1 MILSTVKNTHLNL
14 NLSLKTFSYQTLST
28 CYFLSWCP
36 FHKKKKHWNICTSA
50 HCSHRGRGALNSR
63 MAVHGPSP
71 GARLPLLWWL
81 FLPAAFSGLWV
92 PQSSVCHIFTT
103 LYRHTH
109 NIITCTPN
117 TLRHILHTSTWT
129 PQKTHIDIH
138 KHTKPYTVDSHHPWV
153 MNNICLSTPLSLP
166 LARLLAASWLN
177 CHNVILSASLSPITE
192 MCSDNQCFFFCT
204 QTPVP
209 RTSLG
214 VETQATQRSDET
226 TWCRLS
232 GLQGTL
238 SGFTFY
244 FFFLNP
250 EM

>member
-1 MILSTVKNTHLNL
+1 MSHIHYTIQTHTQYYHMHT
-14 NLSLKTFSYQTLST
+14 KHTPAHT
-28 CYFLSWCP
+28 P
-36 FHKKKKHWNICTSA
+36 HFH
-50 HCSHRGRGALNSR
+50 LD
-63 MAVHGPSP
+63 
-71 GARLPLLWWL
+71 
-81 FLPAAFSGLWV
+81 
-92 PQSSVCHIFTT
+92 SS
-103 LYRHTH
+103 
-109 NIITCTPN
+109 
-117 TLRHILHTSTWT
+117 
-129 PQKTHIDIH
+129 KTHIDIH